1 VDCVLHLKSFVDL
14 ISSNH
19 VWDQSSYY
27 VSITTREPLQE
38 SYPQMYSIYLEM
50 TQVELGQIYKKHT
63 LSLWKNAIENVEIQD
78 GSHFENLDEWVIRV

>member
-1 VDCVLHLKSFVDL
+1 
-14 ISSNH
+14 
-19 VWDQSSYY
+19 
-27 VSITTREPLQE
+27 
-38 SYPQMYSIYLEM
+38 MYSIYLDM